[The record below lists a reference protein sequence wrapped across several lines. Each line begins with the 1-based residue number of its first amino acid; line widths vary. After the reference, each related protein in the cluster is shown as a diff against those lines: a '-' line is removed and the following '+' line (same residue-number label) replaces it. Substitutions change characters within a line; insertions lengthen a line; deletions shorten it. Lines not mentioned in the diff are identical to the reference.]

1 MNKEKGMKYLIIV
14 ALLIIP
20 FMYSFFY
27 LKAFWDPYGKMDNIK
42 VALVNLDGNS
52 NVDKGKEIITNLEN
66 QKVLDTYVKSEKE
79 ANEGLK
85 KGEYY
90 AVITIPEN
98 FTETLDKISSKDRTK
113 AYITY
118 SPNQKS
124 NYLASQI
131 INKVVEEVEKEVTG
145 QINEN
150 IVSSLEG
157 KLNEVPD
164 KVKEIEDGVNKIGEG
179 TNTLYEGSNTLN
191 NGLNSLNSNY
201 TAFDN
206 GITSLKD
213 GSNSLNVGIK
223 EINNGLNSLSSNL
236 NLYTNNVSL
245 ITSNINDLSILLNT
259 LNTHPEYIQNEVF
272 RAKIN
277 EASIKLNYLTS
288 KQNGISMI
296 DKMSSASNSLNEGVN
311 NLKNGSLKL
320 VNGLNTL
327 DAGLN
332 SLKENSLTIKN
343 GINELSSGSV
353 KLNTGLNTL
362 NTSIKEAENQIK
374 NERVKT
380 EEELKNLK
388 GLSKYAKDPVE
399 IKEKDLPK
407 VSEYGTAFAPYFMS
421 ISLWVGSLMLFVVL
435 YYDVEDRFKLFSRN
449 ASNKKK
455 RTLSYIALSVVQAV
469 VLGIILKLGIGYNV
483 TNYFVYFISLIFTS
497 LTFTLIMEFLIVRFN
512 DIGKFLA
519 ILLLVLQLS
528 SSAGTFPIETVPS
541 IFRFISP
548 FMPATYTIRMF
559 KESLIT
565 LDMNLFMNSF
575 IIIFIIAIVLF
586 GINLYH
592 SYKLDKENK

>member
-52 NVDKGKEIITNLEN
+52 NSDKGKEIITNLEN

-164 KVKEIEDGVNKIGEG
+164 KVKKIEDGVNKIGEG

-191 NGLNSLNSNY
+191 NGLNTLNSSY

-259 LNTHPEYIQNEVF
+259 LNTHPEYIQNEAF
-272 RAKIN
+272 KAKIN
-277 EASIKLNYLTS
+277 EASVKLNYLTS

-296 DKMSSASNSLNEGVN
+296 DKISSASNSLNEGVN
-311 NLKNGSLKL
+311 KLKDGSLKL
-320 VNGLNTL
+320 VNGSNALN
-327 DAGLN
+327 AGLN
-332 SLKENSLTIKN
+332 SLKENSLIIKT

-362 NTSIKEAENQIK
+362 NTSIKEAGNQIK

-380 EEELKNLK
+380 EEELKELD

-399 IKEKDLPK
+399 IKEKDSPK

-435 YYDVEDRFKLFSRN
+435 YYDVNDRFKLFSRN

-455 RTLSYIALSVVQAV
+455 RTLAYIVLSIVQAV

-483 TNYFVYFISLIFTS
+483 TNYFVYFTSLIFTS
-497 LTFTLIMEFLIVRFN
+497 ITFTLIMEFLIVRFN

-541 IFRFISP
+541 IFRSISP

-586 GINLYH
+586 GINFYH

>member
-1 MNKEKGMKYLIIV
+1 MNKEKGMKYLILV

-42 VALVNLDGNS
+42 VALVNLDGDNG
-52 NVDKGKEIITNLEN
+52 KGKEIINNLEN

-79 ANEGLK
+79 ANDGLK

-90 AVITIPEN
+90 AVITIPED
-98 FTETLDKISSKDRTK
+98 FSETLDKISSKDRTK

-150 IVSSLEG
+150 IVSSLEE

-164 KVKEIEDGVNKIGEG
+164 KVKEIETGINKIEDG
-179 TNTLYEGSNTLN
+179 TNALYEGSNTLN
-191 NGLNSLNSNY
+191 NGLNNLSSSY
-201 TAFDN
+201 TTFDN
-206 GITSLKD
+206 GITSLKE
-213 GSNSLNVGIK
+213 GSNNLNIGIN

-236 NLYTNNVSL
+236 NMYTDNVSL
-245 ITSNINDLSILLNT
+245 ITSNINDLSVLLNT
-259 LNTHPEYIQNEVF
+259 LNTHPEYIQNETF
-272 RAKIN
+272 KAKLN
-277 EASIKLNYLTS
+277 EASIKLNYLTN
-288 KQNGISMI
+288 KQNGMSII
-296 DKMSSASNSLNEGVN
+296 DKINSASNSLNAGVS

-320 VNGLNTL
+320 VNGSNTL
-327 DAGLN
+327 TAGLN
-332 SLKENSLTIKN
+332 TLKENSLNIKT
-343 GINELSSGSV
+343 GINELNSGSV
-353 KLNTGLNTL
+353 KLNTGISTL
-362 NTSIKEAENQIK
+362 NTSVKEAGNQIK
-374 NERVKT
+374 NERLKT
-380 EEELKNLK
+380 EEELKNLD
-388 GLSKYAKDPVE
+388 GLSKYAKDPLE
-399 IKEKDLPK
+399 IKEKDSPK

-435 YYDVEDRFKLFSRN
+435 YYDVEDRFNLFSRN

-455 RTLSYIALSVVQAV
+455 RTLSYIVISILQAI

-497 LTFTLIMEFLIVRFN
+497 ITFTLIIEFLIVRFN
-512 DIGKFLA
+512 DVGKFLA
-519 ILLLVLQLS
+519 ILLLVLQLA
-528 SSAGTFPIETVPS
+528 SSAGTFPIETVPN

-548 FMPATYTIRMF
+548 FMPATYTIKMF

-575 IIIFIIAIVLF
+575 IIIFIIAIVFF
-586 GINLYH
+586 GINFYH